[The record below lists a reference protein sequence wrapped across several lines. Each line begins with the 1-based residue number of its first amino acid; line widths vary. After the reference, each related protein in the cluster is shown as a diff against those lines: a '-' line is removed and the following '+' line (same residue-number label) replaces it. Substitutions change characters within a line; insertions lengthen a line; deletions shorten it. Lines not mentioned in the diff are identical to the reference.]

1 MPFFG
6 SEIQHCGCVQ
16 IYMSLINE
24 INVASYST
32 KLTKVLNYFRSW
44 WLTFEYVFVIPA
56 WFYDIGQSIVLEPQQ
71 NFEVQL
77 DDYSVKKGK
86 KLMSEIHLFLFSC
99 VDDLRRL
106 KSNETELSEKIL
118 KTFWKLDYV

>member
-1 MPFFG
+1 MDVSRF
-6 SEIQHCGCVQ
+6 I
-16 IYMSLINE
+16 INE

-32 KLTKVLNYFRSW
+32 KVLNYFRSQ

-77 DDYSVKKGK
+77 DDYSVKK
-86 KLMSEIHLFLFSC
+86 
-99 VDDLRRL
+99 R
-106 KSNETELSEKIL
+106 
-118 KTFWKLDYV
+118 